1 MRLSPIKSPR
11 YKKKETEEERDFR
24 LSGLVDKSK
33 TPKSVKRNIVKFED
47 DLKANPRLQEIYN
60 SMLKQK
66 Q

>member
-1 MRLSPIKSPR
+1 MRLLPIKSPR
-11 YKKKETEEERDFR
+11 YKKKKTEEERNFR

-33 TPKSVKRNIVKFED
+33 MPKSVKRNRVKFED